1 MPISINSLWNGLKTQ
16 PQRVGRFWA
25 GWLPTGPAWSF
36 IILVFL
42 VVLLVFM
49 IPAPAGDAYE
59 LQIPASGET
68 VSTAFPLREGQLYK
82 VTVSGVYRYRNG
94 GVADAQFRS
103 VSGSYDSLQPSVML
117 NDSLVRAQVLNLA
130 EHSYTFY
137 VAGDGETL
145 TASIYDHWQ
154 RGFADDTGPYW
165 DNGGYL
171 TLNVR
176 EADFRCQPRHSTGA
190 GYLIRYDLDPIPE
203 PADTVTLKLWRLS
216 SEGERKLVFAAATD
230 EPVSAYGDRN
240 RLSRNASNRFLWNG
254 IGNIGSYAD
263 HAAPFGDY
271 VVELVVESRGK
282 RFSTVN
288 WAEPDSLNH
297 LAVLPGADS
306 PDGAFQMVYGID
318 DNGQRLYGYKSPRAI
333 TPAFGPETIELAD
346 PMFTCLAWQ
355 PGITD
360 AEGYSSPVLT
370 YLKRRL
376 NLALTTAFE
385 QKGEVFPFCTD
396 SGGQFDEELIRLLV
410 AFRKEFD
417 YETPTETAFLQR
429 FGNLGTGTGEGAIPA
444 VYYSRVVGIETF
456 AALDEL
462 TFSLPGLPGEW
473 QLNDF
478 DNLPLYDAENPQRSL
493 YHRFEEICSWVQ
505 ELRPDGKVHPG
516 WEIDRELAL
525 DWGKRYDIAPAAFQA
540 FCEAVSYQ
548 ECGLMHVLGSGRSY
562 RAASGHGS
570 ATGYTQLTGAVVR
583 GGNYQLRY
591 PNNGETQRVAFA
603 SLPKETRYDLRYLAE
618 LNLQV
623 GIQYLRLVL
632 STQSRWV
639 FDPRFQMAFRPGGVL
654 DFTTWSGTVRRLKMA
669 GVMYNAGPYG
679 IKVILRD
686 IYSTIPPPPRGANES
701 NYYAGQMAAI
711 PTLRAIEAELSDSS
725 PSSTDEAEAHLEDIE
740 VSATALMSIPDDFPW
755 SAPPA
760 YNMDYEGMPG
770 LDYFFG
776 ACEGD
781 IEPFLIRLA
790 LDLRRYI
797 AGEYHFP
804 CESYPGGEE
813 RLYEIFKMLGPFWIN
828 RGAGGD
834 WARAALMKL
843 EREVIGYVRGM
854 GRNVSVFWDSG
865 EVIFRERAFHLLS
878 SRGKTLAE
886 LAEEA
891 PMVGGADDES
901 GETAA
906 FLGEELSTDEL
917 SIEP

>member
-1 MPISINSLWNGLKTQ
+1 MPNFLSTLWSNLKTF
-16 PQRVGRFWA
+16 PRRVGRFWA
-25 GWLPTGPAWSF
+25 GWLPTGSGWSF
-36 IILVFL
+36 TALSFVI
-42 VVLLVFM
+42 VLLLFL

-59 LQIPASGET
+59 LQIPSNGET
-68 VSTAFPLREGQLYK
+68 VSTAFPLKEGRLYK

-94 GVADAQFRS
+94 GMADAQFRS
-103 VSGSYDSLQPSVML
+103 VEGSYNNLQPSVML
-117 NDSLVRAQVLNLA
+117 NDSLVRAQVLNLT
-130 EHSYTFY
+130 EHRYTFY
-137 VAGDGETL
+137 VAGDGQPL
-145 TASIYDHWQ
+145 TASIYDHWG

-176 EADFRCQPRHSTGA
+176 EADFRCQPRHSTSA

-203 PADTVTLKLWRLS
+203 PADTVTLKLWRLNG
-216 SEGERKLVFAAATD
+216 EGGERELVFAAATD
-230 EPVSAYGDRN
+230 EPVAAYGDRN
-240 RLSRNASNRFLWNG
+240 RLSRDASNRFLWNG
-254 IGNIGSYAD
+254 IGNIGSYTD
-263 HAAPFGDY
+263 EAAPFGDY

-288 WAEPDSLNH
+288 WEEPNSLTH
-297 LAVLPGADS
+297 LAVLPGVDS
-306 PDGAFQMVYGID
+306 ADGAFQMAYVTDGD
-318 DNGQRLYGYKSPRAI
+318 GRRLYGYKSPRAL
-333 TPAFGPETIELAD
+333 TPTLGPEVVELTSSD
-346 PMFTCLAWQ
+346 FPCLAWQ

-360 AEGYSSPVLT
+360 AEGYDSAVLA

-385 QKGEVFPFCTD
+385 LEGEVFPFCVD
-396 SGGQFDEELIRLLV
+396 SDGQFDDELIRLLT
-410 AFRKEFD
+410 AFRQEFD

-429 FGNLGTGTGEGAIPA
+429 YGNLGTGSGEGAIPA
-444 VYYSRVVGIETF
+444 IYYSRVVGMETF

-473 QLNDF
+473 SLDDF
-478 DNLPLYDAENPQRSL
+478 DNLTLYDAEHPRRSL
-493 YHRFEEICSWVQ
+493 YHRFEENCNWIH
-505 ELRPDGKVHPG
+505 ELRPDGRSHPG
-516 WEIDRELAL
+516 WEIDRELL

-591 PNNGETQRVAFA
+591 PNGENTQRVAFA

-618 LNLQV
+618 LNIQV

-632 STQSRWV
+632 STQSRWNL
-639 FDPRFQMAFRPGGVL
+639 DPRFPAAYRPGGVL
-654 DFTTWSGTVRRLKMA
+654 DFTTWGGTVRRLKLA

-686 IYSTIPPPPRGANES
+686 IYSTIPPPPRGANEA

-711 PTLRAIEAELSDSS
+711 PTLLAIEEELSGEAAS
-725 PSSTDEAEAHLEDIE
+725 PEEETTA
-740 VSATALMSIPDDFPW
+740 VSMEIPADFPW
-755 SAPPA
+755 PAPPA
-760 YNMDYEGMPG
+760 YAMDYEGMPG

-781 IEPFLIRLA
+781 IEPFLIRFA

-854 GRNVSVFWDSG
+854 GRNVPVFWDSD

-878 SRGKTLAE
+878 SRGKTKAE

-891 PMVGGADDES
+891 PIAEGMEDES
-901 GETAA
+901 GEAAA
-906 FLGEELSTDEL
+906 FLGEDMPTDEL
-917 SIEP
+917 PIEP